1 MGCKMSKA
9 TDQVIEPVS
18 AVDAPASTAPVSAS
32 AQAAPVSSTEP
43 VAEVVSEQ
51 PTAVEQPAAEAVQEE
66 APAAPVAEEETSA
79 AEDAAPVEPAAE
91 AAVAEPVAEV
101 EAAVEPEAVAPEPEV
116 TPVEAAV
123 EEEAA
128 DNNKEERTT
137 EEVETE
143 VEAHADNQGESV
155 LQFAAAGVTVDD
167 KGVAFYQFEG
177 TNASDPALTVVLSK
191 RYSEFKALYPELAK
205 LMASESNVPASQTD
219 KFETYPAL
227 PALPKGNA
235 ATYFRRSSGK
245 LLHEREAQ
253 FVAILNAA
261 ARHPIAASSD
271 KFQAFLA

>member
-43 VAEVVSEQ
+43 AAEE

-66 APAAPVAEEETSA
+66 APAAP
-79 AEDAAPVEPAAE
+79 
-91 AAVAEPVAEV
+91 PVAEV
-101 EAAVEPEAVAPEPEV
+101 EAAIEPAVEAEAPVEPEAVAPEPEV

-123 EEEAA
+123 EEEAV
-128 DNNKEERTT
+128 DNNKEEERTT

-143 VEAHADNQGESV
+143 VEAHTDNQGENA